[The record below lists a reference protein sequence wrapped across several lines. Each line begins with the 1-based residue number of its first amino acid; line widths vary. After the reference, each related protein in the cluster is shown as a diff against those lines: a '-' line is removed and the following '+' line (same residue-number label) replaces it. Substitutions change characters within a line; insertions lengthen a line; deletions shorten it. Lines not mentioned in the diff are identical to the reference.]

1 MSPKHPRALRGLS
14 TLAVLTALATLSG
27 GSLSAQT
34 FVQTPVS
41 CPLLGT
47 ATVAATDGFYVTG
60 YSGNNL
66 GQVTLGYNAPGATRY
81 NISLTAHRNTYDGPI
96 IGTTQIATVNMPAAS
111 GETLVTFDFGGAPV
125 TPGDTIAFTQLFEI
139 LGDNGAQLFYDAGA
153 GPCPG
158 VFGTEGTVPPLGTAA
173 NRSAGVTITQR
184 DLVGSN
190 QPCLAS
196 DTALCLDG
204 VPGDNRYQVTAT
216 FNTVQGGGRSGQ
228 AQATHLRQLGTVH
241 GGLLWFFSPDNPE
254 LLVKIVNGCA
264 VNDRYWVYAS
274 AGTNVGFTLTVN
286 DTLLAVGKTYT
297 NPDLKEALP
306 IQDTQAL
313 ASCHTCSDSNP
324 CRAGLLCCSFT
335 FGNTCVAPTA
345 GGVCPAFP

>member
-1 MSPKHPRALRGLS
+1 MSQKHFLPVGGLHP
-14 TLAVLTALATLSG
+14 ATLLLLAMVSAS
-27 GSLSAQT
+27 SLSAQT

-41 CPLLGT
+41 CPLLGS
-47 ATVAATDGFYVTG
+47 ATVGAVDGFYVTG

-66 GQVTLGYNAPGATRY
+66 SQVTLAYNAPGATRY
-81 NISLTAHRNTYDGPI
+81 NITLTAHRNTYDGPL
-96 IGTTQIATVNMPAAS
+96 IGTPQTATVNMPVS

-125 TPGDTIAFTQLFEI
+125 TSGDTIAFTQLFEI
-139 LGDNGAQLFYDAGA
+139 LGDNGAQLFYDGGA
-153 GPCPG
+153 GPCNG
-158 VFGTEGTVPPLGTAA
+158 VFGTDGTSPPLGVAA

-204 VPGDNRYQVTAT
+204 TPGDDRFQVTAT
-216 FNTVQGGGRSGQ
+216 FHTVQGGGRSGQ
-228 AQATHLRQLGTVH
+228 AQATPLQQLGTLH

-254 LLVKIVNGCA
+254 ILVKIVNGCA

-286 DTLLAVGKTYT
+286 DSVLAVGKTYT
-297 NPDLKEALP
+297 NPDLTEALP

-313 ASCHTCSDSNP
+313 ASCHTCSNDNP
-324 CRAGLLCCSFT
+324 CRAGLLCCSYT
-335 FGNTCVAPTA
+335 FGTTCVTPTA
-345 GGVCPAFP
+345 GGSCPAFP